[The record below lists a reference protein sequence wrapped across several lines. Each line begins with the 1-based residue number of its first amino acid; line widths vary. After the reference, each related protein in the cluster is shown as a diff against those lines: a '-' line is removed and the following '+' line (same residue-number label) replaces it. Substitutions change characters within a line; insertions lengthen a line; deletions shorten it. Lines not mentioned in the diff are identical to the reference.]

1 MADGQIEVLFTAAL
15 GLARPW
21 EVEKVE
27 LDEPPRLLRRPI
39 GFSHAASGRQAE
51 LR

>member
-1 MADGQIEVLFTAAL
+1 MSVIAAYYYKEGKRIREIAL
-15 GLARPW
+15 DERF
-21 EVEKVE
+21 EQ
-27 LDEPPRLLRRPI
+27 DEPPRLLRRPI